1 MVELKRREK
10 KSNSEEHLQVSFDH
24 IWPGSEARYCARTD
38 QEHPDRGERCSR
50 ALGSLLPFR
59 STRRRRSSRPR
70 SNTGKMVD
78 DSRDV
83 AATFGKRH
91 DQVLKAIRPLVA
103 SEPKT
108 RPCIDTI
115 TIL

>member
-1 MVELKRREK
+1 
-10 KSNSEEHLQVSFDH
+10 
-24 IWPGSEARYCARTD
+24 
-38 QEHPDRGERCSR
+38 
-50 ALGSLLPFR
+50 
-59 STRRRRSSRPR
+59 
-70 SNTGKMVD
+70 MVD

-103 SEPKT
+103 SEPKI

-115 TIL
+115 IIL

>member
-50 ALGSLLPFR
+50 ALGSLSPFR
-59 STRRRRSSRPR
+59 STWRRRSSRPP

-83 AATFGKRH
+83 GGHVREAS
-91 DQVLKAIRPLVA
+91 RPSAQGNPSSRRLGA
-103 SEPKT
+103 
-108 RPCIDTI
+108 
-115 TIL
+115 

>member
-59 STRRRRSSRPR
+59 STRRRRSSRRFLSSVMTRNQNLAP
-70 SNTGKMVD
+70 
-78 DSRDV
+78 
-83 AATFGKRH
+83 
-91 DQVLKAIRPLVA
+91 
-103 SEPKT
+103 SEVSIKGPGC
-108 RPCIDTI
+108 PWF
-115 TIL
+115 LPA

>member
-1 MVELKRREK
+1 MGEA
-10 KSNSEEHLQVSFDH
+10 VSFDH
-24 IWPGSEARYCARTD
+24 IWPGSEAQYRARVD
-38 QEHPDRGERCSR
+38 HEHPDRGERCSR

-83 AATFGKRH
+83 AATFGNCH

-103 SEPKT
+103 SEPKI

-115 TIL
+115 IIL